1 MTEPLRSIGDE
12 GSSVDGCVICA
23 PTVGGVVA
31 GVVVV
36 VMAAAGL
43 SLTSIPSSSVSSLLL
58 SVGVLLSLLTVL
70 WDKGLLESGGFAL

>member
-1 MTEPLRSIGDE
+1 MIEPLRSIGDE

-23 PTVGGVVA
+23 AAAGGVDA
-31 GVVVV
+31 GGVVVV
-36 VMAAAGL
+36 MAAGL